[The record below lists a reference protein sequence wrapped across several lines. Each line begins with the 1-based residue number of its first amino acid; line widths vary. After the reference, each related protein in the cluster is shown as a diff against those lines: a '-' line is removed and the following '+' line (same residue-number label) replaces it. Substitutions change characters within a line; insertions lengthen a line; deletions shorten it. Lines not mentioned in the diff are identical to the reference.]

1 MKIHQL
7 NLEKHNNYH
16 KISAML
22 GPFPLWF
29 KTSSECLIACNDA
42 SPFLCSAL
50 IPAMF
55 LGEDIEIDRRY
66 YVSASLLEKLP
77 LIQTMMHAWNPIFKC
92 IKVNVNTQTFKP
104 SASQLGHS
112 AFFSGGVDG
121 TYNLIKHQEQL
132 DNLVLI
138 NGFDFSMPQPAWQ
151 QLVARCQKTAKLFNK
166 RLICVESNL
175 KEFTGWTGLA
185 RFANFGASLASV
197 SLLLNPKSMAIS
209 GAVTYDAINPS
220 NSHPLLD
227 PLWSSESCQISHL
240 GLEAD
245 RAAKIA
251 LIKHYPEALD
261 NLWVCWEDPS
271 SNCGRCSK
279 CHRTYM
285 ALQLNNIS
293 HFQFSQEV
301 EFSALNKLSPKSD
314 EDLSFYEYLYQLAIK
329 QHNRQLSQVLRKII
343 WRYRA
348 KAFARET
355 DRLIL
360 HSVCSKWRQKKIA
373 HHQLADV
380 NVFPKYSDAIQLER
394 LHQRIKQN
402 PRFISSANIG
412 SIFD

>member
-1 MKIHQL
+1 MRIHQL
-7 NLEKHNNYH
+7 ELKKHAKYQ

-29 KTSSECLIACNDA
+29 KTSSDCLIACNDA

-55 LGEDIEIDRRY
+55 LGEDIEIDRQY

-77 LIQTMMHAWNPIFKC
+77 HIQTIMHAWNPIFKR
-92 IKVNVNTQTFKP
+92 IKI
-104 SASQLGHS
+104 SATSQAFHTSTTQLGHS

-121 TYNLIKHQEQL
+121 TYNLIQHANRL

-138 NGFDFSMPQPAWQ
+138 NGFDFSMPLASWQ
-151 QLVARCQKTAKLFNK
+151 HLVNRCQKTADLFNK

-197 SLLLNPKSMAIS
+197 SLLLNPNSMILS
-209 GAVTYDAINPS
+209 GAVTYDAIHPS

-227 PLWSSESCQISHL
+227 PLWSTESCQILHL

-251 LIKHYPEALD
+251 VIKGKPEALN
-261 NLWVCWEDPS
+261 NLWVCWKDPR
-271 SNCGRCSK
+271 SNCGRCAK
-279 CHRTYM
+279 CYRTYM
-285 ALQLNNIS
+285 AMQLNNIS
-293 HFQFSQEV
+293 NFHFSQV
-301 EFSALNKLSPKSD
+301 VSHSAIKQLSPKSE
-314 EDLSFYEYLYQLAIK
+314 EDLSFYEYLHRLAIK
-329 QHNRQLSQVLRKII
+329 QQHHSLRRVLRNII
-343 WRYRA
+343 LRYRF
-348 KAFARET
+348 KSVIRDTE
-355 DRLIL
+355 RLL
-360 HSVCSKWRQKKIA
+360 LNSAWSQWRQSKLS
-373 HHQLADV
+373 HQQLADV
-380 NVFPKYSDAIQLER
+380 SVFPKYSDAIQLER
-394 LHQRIKQN
+394 LHQRLKQN

-412 SIFD
+412 SVFD